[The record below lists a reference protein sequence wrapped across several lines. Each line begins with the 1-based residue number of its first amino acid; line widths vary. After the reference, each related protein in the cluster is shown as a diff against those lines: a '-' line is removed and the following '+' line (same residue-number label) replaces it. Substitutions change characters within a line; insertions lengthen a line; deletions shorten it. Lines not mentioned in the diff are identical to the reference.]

1 MVAALGFGGRLGAL
15 GAVLHM
21 LFHAVAK
28 PLMFFCAGSVQ
39 QHYGSPHFRKVTGV
53 LQTLPWTGGLF
64 LMATFAVTGVPPFSL
79 FQSEFTALSAA
90 FAADRAWPAGLFVAG
105 IVTIFAGFLVHM
117 SKLSLG
123 KPAHQTVRTAE
134 CPWKLGAM
142 LLVAAPVI
150 ALGLVL
156 PAPVYELAQRAALVI
171 GGSE

>member
-1 MVAALGFGGRLGAL
+1 MNPAPSSAAD
-15 GAVLHM
+15 
-21 LFHAVAK
+21 
-28 PLMFFCAGSVQ
+28 
-39 QHYGSPHFRKVTGV
+39 
-53 LQTLPWTGGLF
+53 
-64 LMATFAVTGVPPFSL
+64 VTGVPPFSL

-90 FAADRAWPAGLFVAG
+90 FAADRAWPAGLFLAG

-123 KPAHQTVRTAE
+123 KPAHQTARTVE

-156 PAPVYELAQRAALVI
+156 PAPIYELAQRAALLV
-171 GGSE
+171 GGTE